1 MKSPLNA
8 AKVRSE
14 PHVYRFPPLVFVL
27 LLAKAAAPM
36 RFSTHCRELVQY
48 SVQLIWIVLLL

>member
-36 RFSTHCRELVQY
+36 RFSTLMRCIAENWFSTVY
-48 SVQLIWIVLLL
+48 S